1 MDILR
6 LRQRSPSNYYP
17 WMILSD
23 LLALITMI
31 INFSNFDLARRDAFT
46 LLESKSSLLPDTF
59 VYYFMT
65 SLGMI
70 ILDRIIYL
78 KRAIRVKFVYLVVE
92 VIGIHIYI
100 LIILLISPQI
110 YSDDNRRMTVGLF
123 IWYIAR
129 GIHMLSSAFQVRD
142 GYPKF
147 IVGDVMMKSNP
158 VSWALYVGY
167 FYTVPVFEIATI
179 LDWTFTSTT
188 LTLLDFYILKTIN
201 YYLYFIKGMRKLE
214 AILYECHLEDLPL
227 ISDREYNYLIKYFA
241 FDIYAQNFIKSLGA
255 ETIVKATLSCRGMIH
270 YAHPDWKGQLIQLA
284 NESINGLKLKSRIYL
299 RRMRIQEQ
307 TDNLLKKTDT
317 TPLETA
323 REWEMEMEQQEL
335 EHLSNVLKSANCSD
349 TFEMDISE
357 IVRPLITVPNG
368 DLMYEN
374 PTIADE
380 QFSHRFTYFNYSF
393 KYMTR
398 LVLKPDCTEGSAS
411 HVVMLEQYGVSHD
424 GSTIGTM
431 EEPRFFF
438 FVSKVSSSYLR
449 LLNIS
454 TPSLVMT
461 FAMVYLLSFKL
472 RDILMTKPFEL
483 TFRELG
489 DPSRLIRL
497 CTSISIARE
506 AKLYDLEHD
515 LYGKLIYI
523 LRSSE
528 ALIQPMKRTF
538 REKSARNSCSN
549 CQIMQFK
556 IEILNAKLDELQVKH
571 KGCTNS
577 HISNNS
583 KITVGNAKKSIKMF
597 ARTTDVIN
605 WKAQCVSYLVNSLS
619 RPVIYSPKFTIFD
632 ESYIC
637 QLYPLIDL
645 SIFFNSEKIKQA
657 QRMLTSLLKRNL
669 KKEFK
674 QLREDAL
681 SQESTFQSEIEQY
694 QNEKDK
700 LREQLYDVEH
710 KIIDLNAALQKNCN
724 EGVELLAVKQ
734 NVEKRFKEKLEKQKT
749 EVENATKERMEKI
762 ERQCHLTAL
771 EIVQYELMLK
781 KAHEE
786 NMELYY
792 RFYKTDNSL
801 QSVKFSAAEPAN
813 FQRQLKEKLGTLVKK
828 FRNEASNSKKKM
840 MMYVLNNFEAAVKVI
855 LSDQP
860 HFCYLIKSGITLAF
874 AGNEEINEG
883 SKITIAHSSRKK
895 SGRKEK
901 KKTLTDCKELT
912 SKIHSLLEFYQKRTE
927 KLTNSVWHI
936 TNCMGRMEQI
946 MVMLTKSNF
955 RF

>member
-1 MDILR
+1 
-6 LRQRSPSNYYP
+6 
-17 WMILSD
+17 
-23 LLALITMI
+23 
-31 INFSNFDLARRDAFT
+31 
-46 LLESKSSLLPDTF
+46 
-59 VYYFMT
+59 
-65 SLGMI
+65 
-70 ILDRIIYL
+70 
-78 KRAIRVKFVYLVVE
+78 
-92 VIGIHIYI
+92 
-100 LIILLISPQI
+100 
-110 YSDDNRRMTVGLF
+110 
-123 IWYIAR
+123 
-129 GIHMLSSAFQVRD
+129 
-142 GYPKF
+142 
-147 IVGDVMMKSNP
+147 
-158 VSWALYVGY
+158 
-167 FYTVPVFEIATI
+167 
-179 LDWTFTSTT
+179 
-188 LTLLDFYILKTIN
+188 
-201 YYLYFIKGMRKLE
+201 
-214 AILYECHLEDLPL
+214 
-227 ISDREYNYLIKYFA
+227 
-241 FDIYAQNFIKSLGA
+241 
-255 ETIVKATLSCRGMIH
+255 
-270 YAHPDWKGQLIQLA
+270 
-284 NESINGLKLKSRIYL
+284 
-299 RRMRIQEQ
+299 
-307 TDNLLKKTDT
+307 
-317 TPLETA
+317 
-323 REWEMEMEQQEL
+323 
-335 EHLSNVLKSANCSD
+335 
-349 TFEMDISE
+349 
-357 IVRPLITVPNG
+357 
-368 DLMYEN
+368 
-374 PTIADE
+374 
-380 QFSHRFTYFNYSF
+380 
-393 KYMTR
+393 
-398 LVLKPDCTEGSAS
+398 
-411 HVVMLEQYGVSHD
+411 
-424 GSTIGTM
+424 
-431 EEPRFFF
+431 
-438 FVSKVSSSYLR
+438 
-449 LLNIS
+449 
-454 TPSLVMT
+454 
-461 FAMVYLLSFKL
+461 
-472 RDILMTKPFEL
+472 
-483 TFRELG
+483 
-489 DPSRLIRL
+489 
-497 CTSISIARE
+497 
-506 AKLYDLEHD
+506 
-515 LYGKLIYI
+515 
-523 LRSSE
+523 
-528 ALIQPMKRTF
+528 MKRTF

-556 IEILNAKLDELQVKH
+556 IQILNAKLDELQVKH

-605 WKAQCVSYLVNSLS
+605 WKAQC
-619 RPVIYSPKFTIFD
+619 
-632 ESYIC
+632 
-637 QLYPLIDL
+637 
-645 SIFFNSEKIKQA
+645 
-657 QRMLTSLLKRNL
+657 RNL

-734 NVEKRFKEKLEKQKT
+734 EKLEKQKT

-946 MVMLTKSNF
+946 MKRVGDSNNILTMDECTHSISRNMQELEDMKSKFEILHKGTSEMCQKIRSEICNGKELEKLMVEGNRLVEICKRIAYKQQVCFERFYRSRNF
-955 RF
+955 LNVSDFI